1 MPFLGDPMK
10 YFLAITILLFN
21 IAKASASDVTDSS
34 IIEINLSNKNS
45 ISLDSFLWEKRP
57 IIVFSNGPQDPS
69 FVTQLNYLLSRLDS
83 LKERDVVIL
92 TDTNPNLGSAVRLKL
107 RPQGF
112 VFILIGKDG
121 KVALRKSRPWQVREI
136 SRSIDKM
143 PMRKQEIKLARP
155 KN

>member
-92 TDTNPNLGSAVRLKL
+92 TDTNPNLESAPNTTITIVRSLL
-107 RPQGF
+107 VGTTGRRSRNRRGC
-112 VFILIGKDG
+112 V
-121 KVALRKSRPWQVREI
+121 VATTTSV
-136 SRSIDKM
+136 
-143 PMRKQEIKLARP
+143 
-155 KN
+155 

>member
-21 IAKASASDVTDSS
+21 IAKASASEVIDSS

-57 IIVFSNGPQDPS
+57 IIVFSNDPQDPS

-92 TDTNPNLGSAVRLKL
+92 TDTNPNLESAVRLKL
-107 RPQGF
+107 RPHGF